1 MDDFSFLEALA
12 KSTHETTSY
21 VPLDNEGKCPFCM
34 NPSYE
39 TKSKIHKDMD
49 EVECLNCHRGF
60 FIPIQDLLEKFQN
73 LRNNP

>member
-1 MDDFSFLEALA
+1 MDVSFLEALA
-12 KSTHETTSY
+12 KATHETTSCA
-21 VPLDNEGKCPFCM
+21 PLDNDGNCPYCM
-34 NPSYE
+34 NPSYR
-39 TKSKIHKDMD
+39 TKSKIHEGLD